1 MVLILL
7 EPNLLNNYIKMILML
22 KDINK
27 ISNNQKSNNDQT
39 NIDEIIKNQMSS
51 AIIDSFLNQH
61 QIQSIPMFILYLSE
75 TDSPVN
81 LTGKMSISLQL

>member
-27 ISNNQKSNNDQT
+27 ISNNSLLNYIKQKKNKSQIRFCEACRCGIRALQRT
-39 NIDEIIKNQMSS
+39 EIS
-51 AIIDSFLNQH
+51 
-61 QIQSIPMFILYLSE
+61 IQW
-75 TDSPVN
+75 
-81 LTGKMSISLQL
+81 